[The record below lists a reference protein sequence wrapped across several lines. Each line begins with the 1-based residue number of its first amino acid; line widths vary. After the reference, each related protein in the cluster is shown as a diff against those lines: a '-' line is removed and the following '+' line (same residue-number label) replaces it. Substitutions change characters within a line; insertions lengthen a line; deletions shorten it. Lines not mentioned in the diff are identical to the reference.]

1 MIFKRQAFKGT
12 IFTDKEKTVSA
23 NIVNFL
29 WPFVQKHT
37 IDNHLPEPHILI
49 YAPLAALANYIAT
62 ITAAGVYD
70 VPVDDTNWITN
81 SNQAEKN
88 KPVIFLTQI
97 KYRKAKPGKA
107 FIKLNFEARI
117 KGKKGNVNISKFTP
131 NTEMSIS
138 KIEATA
144 EKYTLQVKDL
154 TKILTP
160 LHKEIS
166 QLELQRMD
174 LVRKVGRT
182 AWDPGSANYQKLKEI
197 RHEIATKQFEA
208 IKLEKALAKAR
219 NKTKKKFLNG
229 IKKEDYIE
237 KMDLLPVIMRH
248 LSSQKRVVFL
258 GTDPGTIIT
267 SITSPRPL
275 ETIFA
280 DINCFN
286 ILASLEDNSQNDN
299 DNSELTPHKFDVEFL
314 PKPFKITSG
323 LINNRAYGKITAQ
336 EWKHIQLPSN
346 SPKPTLIHCIGHWQ
360 GINRHSK
367 QGMKKIQAQHRNY
380 RNVAIANEFNT
391 KRFASRGIKYT
402 TQGRDTNAAENIAL
416 SGASIVLAADLQ
428 PLPPFHHNTN
438 HTRYNLANELL
449 SVMTPELVPHDFIC
463 DE

>member
-1 MIFKRQAFKGT
+1 MSTYLMNELAFAIINNQSIFVSEIELDECDSEGDDIEDIEEVEETITEFKIQESSAKTIWSLISIVHMLTEQAFKGT

-323 LINNRAYGKITAQ
+323 LINNVTFLK
-336 EWKHIQLPSN
+336 KHQ
-346 SPKPTLIHCIGHWQ
+346 
-360 GINRHSK
+360 
-367 QGMKKIQAQHRNY
+367 KKTSTTKAWHR
-380 RNVAIANEFNT
+380 
-391 KRFASRGIKYT
+391 
-402 TQGRDTNAAENIAL
+402 
-416 SGASIVLAADLQ
+416 
-428 PLPPFHHNTN
+428 
-438 HTRYNLANELL
+438 
-449 SVMTPELVPHDFIC
+449 
-463 DE
+463 